1 LHTKQWKSGNP
12 ISKHKDR
19 SNLKK
24 QKSKPRGTV
33 AHYDLIGGDI
43 SRGMLAMIEAQ
54 VRLTT
59 NDEVSLIAKAF
70 ETGIEELYS

>member
-1 LHTKQWKSGNP
+1 
-12 ISKHKDR
+12 
-19 SNLKK
+19 
-24 QKSKPRGTV
+24 
-33 AHYDLIGGDI
+33 
-43 SRGMLAMIEAQ
+43 MIEAQ